1 MSSAV
6 TLLNPSNI
14 GRIGDGISFPKGVT
28 PVAVDTPL
36 INPLREGLV
45 DGRRPQP
52 FTLVI
57 FGAAGD
63 LAHRKLF
70 PALYN
75 LLLDHWLPNHFNI
88 VGIARQPYSDDQFRH
103 EVESAIRQFSRR
115 PWEANE
121 FSRFADEIHYIT
133 ANFDDP
139 QAYVQLRDILGQIS
153 NRQHIPHNY
162 LFYMATPPSFYP
174 KIAQHLGDAGLNRP
188 VEDTDW
194 VRVIVEKPFGRD
206 LHSAQDLNT
215 QLHQVFDERQ
225 IFRIDHYLG
234 KETVQNILVFRFA
247 NGIFE
252 PLWTHQ
258 YIDHVQIT
266 VAESLGVEGR
276 GSYYDNA
283 GAIRDMVQNH
293 MLQLVSLIAMEP
305 PVAFEA
311 DAVRDEKLKVLRAIR
326 PFTTRDVAEYTV
338 RAQYDSGLI
347 DGTMVPG
354 FLDEP
359 DIASDSRTDTYVAL
373 RLLIDNWRWAGV
385 PFYLRT
391 GKRLAKRATEI
402 AIQFKTAPHRFFS
415 QTATPEL
422 EPNVLTLKI
431 QPDEGI
437 ALRFGAKV
445 PGPVVRIRTVNMEF
459 LYGTSFADAAP
470 EAYERLLLDSMI
482 GDSTL
487 FTRKDEVEAAWTLV
501 TSILQGWARAKNP
514 VPTYESGS
522 WGPPEADQLVS
533 RDGFRW
539 RRP

>member
-1 MSSAV
+1 ML
-6 TLLNPSNI
+6 TE
-14 GRIGDGISFPKGVT
+14 
-28 PVAVDTPL
+28 TPL
-36 INPLREGLV
+36 SNPLREGLL

-75 LLLDHWLPNHFNI
+75 LMLDHWLPTHFNI
-88 VGIARQPYSDDQFRH
+88 VGIARQPYTDEEFRR
-103 EVESAIRQFSRR
+103 EVKTSIKKFSRR
-115 PWEANE
+115 PYGPEE
-121 FSRFADEIHYIT
+121 FQLFADETHYIT
-133 ANFDDP
+133 ADFDDSK
-139 QAYVQLRDILGQIS
+139 AYQQLKKLLTTMSKRQQIPS
-153 NRQHIPHNY
+153 NY

-174 KIAQHLGDAGLNRP
+174 VIARHLGEVGLNHDAD
-188 VEDTDW
+188 ENSW
-194 VRVIVEKPFGRD
+194 ARVIVEKPFGRD
-206 LHSAQDLNT
+206 LASAEDLNT
-215 QLHQVFDERQ
+215 DLHHVFEERQ

-252 PLWTHQ
+252 PLWNRQ

-293 MLQLVSLIAMEP
+293 MLQLMSLIAMEP
-305 PVAFEA
+305 PVAFDE
-311 DAVRDEKLKVLRAIR
+311 DAVRDEKVKVLRAIR
-326 PFTTRDVAEYTV
+326 PFTTRDILDHTV
-338 RAQYDSGLI
+338 HAQYESGFI
-347 DGTMVPG
+347 DGTPVPG

-359 DIASDSRTDTYVAL
+359 DIASDSRTDTYVAM
-373 RLLIDNWRWAGV
+373 RLLIDNWRWAEV

-402 AIQFKTAPHRFFS
+402 AIQFKTAPHRFFN

-445 PGPVVRIRTVNMEF
+445 PGPMVRIRTVNMDF

-470 EAYERLLLDSMI
+470 EAYERLLLDAMV

-501 TSILQGWARAKNP
+501 TSIMQGWARAKNP
-514 VPTYESGS
+514 VATYESGT
-522 WGPPEADQLVS
+522 WGPREAEELIA

>member
-1 MSSAV
+1 MSTAIMEK
-6 TLLNPSNI
+6 PM
-14 GRIGDGISFPKGVT
+14 
-28 PVAVDTPL
+28 A
-36 INPLREGLV
+36 NPLREGLV

-75 LLLDHWLPNHFNI
+75 LMLDRLLPAHFNI
-88 VGIARQPYSDDQFRH
+88 VGLARHPYSDQEFRK
-103 EVESAIRQFSRR
+103 EIEESIRHYSRR
-115 PWEANE
+115 PWDAGE
-121 FSRFADEIHYIT
+121 FSRFADEIHYVT
-133 ANFDDP
+133 ANFDDAEAYRQLAAILQGIADRTHMP
-139 QAYVQLRDILGQIS
+139 Q
-153 NRQHIPHNY
+153 NH

-174 KIAQHLGDAGLNRP
+174 IIAQNLGAAGLNKP
-188 VEDTDW
+188 KQESDW
-194 VRVIVEKPFGRD
+194 VRIIVEKPFGRD
-206 LHSAQDLNT
+206 LASAQDLNND
-215 QLHQVFDERQ
+215 LHQVFDERQ

-252 PLWTHQ
+252 PLWNHQ

-293 MLQLVSLIAMEP
+293 MLQLVSLMAMEP

-311 DAVRDEKLKVLRAIR
+311 DAVRDEKVKVLRAIR
-326 PFTTRDVAEYTV
+326 PFSTRDISEYTV
-338 RAQYDSGLI
+338 RGQYESGFI
-347 DGTMVPG
+347 DGSPVPG

-359 DIASDSRTDTYVAL
+359 DIASDSRTDTFVAM

-402 AIQFKTAPHRFFS
+402 AVQFKTAPHRFFS

-470 EAYERLLLDSMI
+470 EAYERLLLDAMI

-487 FTRKDEVEAAWTLV
+487 FTRKDEVESAWTLV
-501 TSILQGWARAKNP
+501 TSILNGWARAKNP
-514 VPTYESGS
+514 IPTYESGS
-522 WGPPEADQLVS
+522 WGPQEAEQLIA

>member
-1 MSSAV
+1 ML
-6 TLLNPSNI
+6 TE
-14 GRIGDGISFPKGVT
+14 
-28 PVAVDTPL
+28 TPL
-36 INPLREGLV
+36 TNPLREGLL

-75 LLLDHWLPNHFNI
+75 LMLDHWLPTHFNI
-88 VGIARQPYSDDQFRH
+88 VGISRQPYTDDQFRN
-103 EVESAIRQFSRR
+103 EIQASIQKFSRR
-115 PWEANE
+115 PIDGSE
-121 FSRFADEIHYIT
+121 FGRFADEIHYIT
-133 ANFDDP
+133 ASFDEP
-139 QAYVQLRDILGQIS
+139 KAYQQLKELLTSMTERQQI
-153 NRQHIPHNY
+153 PANY

-174 KIAQHLGDAGLNRP
+174 IIAGQLGAVGLNQDAD
-188 VEDTDW
+188 ENSW
-194 VRVIVEKPFGRD
+194 ARVIVEKPFGRD
-206 LHSAQDLNT
+206 LASAEDLNT
-215 QLHQVFDERQ
+215 NLHQVFEESQ

-252 PLWTHQ
+252 PLWNRQ

-276 GSYYDNA
+276 GTYYDNA

-305 PVAFEA
+305 PVAFDE
-311 DAVRDEKLKVLRAIR
+311 DAVRDEKVKVLRAVR
-326 PFTTRDVAEYTV
+326 PFTTRDIADYTIH
-338 RAQYDSGLI
+338 AQYEAGFI
-347 DGTMVPG
+347 DGSPVPG

-359 DIASDSRTDTYVAL
+359 DIASDSRTDTYVAM

-445 PGPVVRIRTVNMEF
+445 PGPVVRIRTVNMDF

-470 EAYERLLLDSMI
+470 EAYERLLLDAMV

-501 TSILQGWARAKNP
+501 TSIMQGWARSKNP
-514 VPTYESGS
+514 VATYEAGT
-522 WGPPEADQLVS
+522 WGPREAEELIT

>member
-1 MSSAV
+1 M
-6 TLLNPSNI
+6 T
-14 GRIGDGISFPKGVT
+14 
-28 PVAVDTPL
+28 VATSW
-36 INPLREGLV
+36 INPLQEGLV

-75 LLLDHWLPNHFNI
+75 LMLDHWLPAHFNI
-88 VGIARQPYSDDQFRH
+88 VGIARHPYYDDQFRQ
-103 EVESAIRQFSRR
+103 EIEEAIRQYSRR
-115 PWEANE
+115 PWNDVE
-121 FSRFADEIHYIT
+121 FARFADEIHYIT
-133 ANFDDP
+133 ANFDEGL
-139 QAYVQLRDILGQIS
+139 AYTQLRDLLNQIS
-153 NRQHIPHNY
+153 ERHNIPHNY
-162 LFYMATPPSFYP
+162 LFYMATPPSFYL
-174 KIAQHLGDAGLNRP
+174 KIAQQLGNAGLNRP
-188 VEDTDW
+188 VSETDW

-206 LHSAQDLNT
+206 LASAQDLNKK
-215 QLHQVFDERQ
+215 LHQVFDEQQ
-225 IFRIDHYLG
+225 IYRIDHYLG

-276 GSYYDNA
+276 GTYYDNA

-311 DAVRDEKLKVLRAIR
+311 DAVRDEKVKVLRAIR
-326 PFTTRDVAEYTV
+326 PFTTRDVAEHTV
-338 RAQYDSGLI
+338 RAQYEGGLI
-347 DGTMVPG
+347 NGKSEPG

-359 DIASDSRTDTYVAL
+359 DIASDSRTDTFVAL

-391 GKRLAKRATEI
+391 GKRLPKRTTEI

-415 QTATPEL
+415 KTATPDL

-445 PGPVVRIRTVNMEF
+445 PGPIIKIRTVNMEF

-470 EAYERLLLDSMI
+470 EAYERLLLDAMI

-487 FTRKDEVEAAWTLV
+487 FTRKDEAEAAWTLV
-501 TSILQGWARAKNP
+501 TAILERWARAKNP
-514 VPTYESGS
+514 LPTYESDT
-522 WGPPEADQLVS
+522 WGPLEADQLIG
-533 RDGFRW
+533 RDGFHW